1 METLKR
7 VYVRKERD
15 NVTYSL
21 SVQYDNGGD
30 VYVNRDLLL
39 KWAKERYEQSMTFVS
54 GNLEVDQAVQLTWNR
69 VLGKLESL

>member
-54 GNLEVDQAVQLTWNR
+54 GNPEVDQAVQLTWNR